1 MWLTITIDHFSEIEG
16 YNMFEIVVDSAANIP
31 AELCKKYNI
40 KVLSFVNLVN
50 GKEVTCFDP
59 DLTPEQERQK
69 GKEYYDAVRAGA
81 EIKTGLISSGIFEET
96 FREIIESD
104 KDVLY
109 FSLSKNISGNYNSAR
124 VAAEEV
130 MENCKN
136 GRKIRLIDSLNAS
149 LAQGILAIYASEM
162 RDKGME
168 FDEIADTL
176 ETYPARMNGVFTVGN
191 LKYLAKTG
199 RLSGATAVI
208 GNVLSIKPILRGNK
222 DGYIVQFKKCRGR
235 KPVLNELINLVC
247 DNIVNPEE
255 QIIGIAHAD
264 SYEDS
269 LYVMEGIQK
278 RINVRGFINTSYDFC
293 TGSHVGPDT
302 IAMFF
307 MAKDREL
314 GAS

>member
-1 MWLTITIDHFSEIEG
+1 
-16 YNMFEIVVDSAANIP
+16 MFEIVVDSAANIP

-59 DLTPEQERQK
+59 DLTLEQERQK
-69 GKEYYDAVRAGA
+69 GKEYYDAVRSGA
-81 EIKTGLISSGIFEET
+81 EIKTGLISSGIFEDT
-96 FREIIESD
+96 FREIVEAD

-130 MENCKN
+130 MENYTN

-264 SYEDS
+264 AYEDS
-269 LYVMEGIQK
+269 LYVMDEIQK
-278 RINVRGFINTSYDFC
+278 RIKVRGFINTSYDFC

-302 IAMFF
+302 IALFF

-314 GAS
+314 GA

>member
-1 MWLTITIDHFSEIEG
+1 
-16 YNMFEIVVDSAANIP
+16 MFEIVVDSAANIP

-69 GKEYYDAVRAGA
+69 GKEYYDAIKAGA
-81 EIKTGLISSGIFEET
+81 EVKTGLISSGIFEDT

-130 MENCKN
+130 MENCTN

-168 FDEIADTL
+168 FDEVADTL

-222 DGYIVQFKKCRGR
+222 GGYIVQFKKCRGR
-235 KPVLNELINLVC
+235 KPVLNELVNLVC

-264 SYEDS
+264 CYEDS
-269 LYVMEGIQK
+269 LYVMDEIQK
-278 RINVRGFINTSYDFC
+278 RIKVRDFINTSYDFC

-302 IAMFF
+302 IALFF

-314 GAS
+314 GA

>member
-1 MWLTITIDHFSEIEG
+1 
-16 YNMFEIVVDSAANIP
+16 MFEIVVDSAANIP

-69 GKEYYDAVRAGA
+69 GKEYYDAVRSGA
-81 EIKTGLISSGIFEET
+81 EIKTGLISSGIFEDT
-96 FREIIESD
+96 FREIIEAD

-130 MENCKN
+130 MENCAN

-264 SYEDS
+264 AYEDS
-269 LYVMEGIQK
+269 LYVMDEIQK
-278 RINVRGFINTSYDFC
+278 RIKVRGFINTSYDFC

-302 IAMFF
+302 IALFF

-314 GAS
+314 GA